1 MTAGPVRI
9 LALTLSHFRSYARG
23 EVMADGASVAL
34 YGPNGAGKT
43 NILEALSMLTPGRGL
58 RRAATDEMI
67 RAPEQVGW
75 KITAE
80 VETAEGEVEIAT
92 SAEGAGQT
100 RRTVA
105 VDGKPAAQTVLGGLV
120 RMVWLT
126 PAMDRLWTD
135 TAGERRRF
143 LDRITMGFFPGH
155 AEVSVTYEKA
165 MRSRNR
171 LLKDQTFDDAWLGGL
186 EAQMA
191 RSGAQIARA
200 RAETLVHLV
209 AAQSTGAPDLA
220 ALFPRAD
227 LAIDGD
233 LERRFAQILADG
245 ATEDD
250 LAAAEI
256 EEAADLS
263 ARLAEGRGRDAA
275 AGRTLDGPHRSDLDA
290 IYAEK
295 AMPARACSTG
305 EQKALLISL
314 CLANARALTTETGAA
329 PVLLLDEVAA
339 HLDAH
344 RRRALY
350 GEIMRLGCQAW
361 MTGTGPELFDGLD
374 HAHRL
379 AVTERDGRSHIALEI
394 SGPPS

>member
-1 MTAGPVRI
+1 MNTPAVRI
-9 LALTLSHFRSYARG
+9 NALRLSHFRSYTSG
-23 EVMADGASVAL
+23 QIDTGGASVAL
-34 YGPNGAGKT
+34 FGPNGAGKT
-43 NILEALSMLTPGRGL
+43 NVLEALSMLTPGRGL

-67 RAPEQVGW
+67 RAPERIGW
-75 KITAE
+75 KITAD
-80 VETAEGEVEIAT
+80 VETEEGEVEIAT

-100 RRTVA
+100 RRTVFI
-105 VDGKPAAQTVLGGLV
+105 DGKVVAQTVLGKLV

-143 LDRITMGFFPGH
+143 LDRIALGFFPSH
-155 AEVSVTYEKA
+155 AETSIAYEKA

-171 LLKDQTFDDAWLGGL
+171 LLKEPNWDDAWLGGL

-191 RSGAQIARA
+191 RAGAQIARA

-209 AAQSTGAPDLA
+209 EAQAASDPDLA

-227 LAIDGD
+227 LAINGE
-233 LERRFAQILADG
+233 LERRFADILQERAS
-245 ATEDD
+245 ADD
-250 LAAAEI
+250 LTSAEI
-256 EEAADLS
+256 EEAAELS
-263 ARLAEGRGRDAA
+263 ARLGAGRGRDSA

-290 IYAEK
+290 VYAEK
-295 AMPARACSTG
+295 SMPARACSTG

-314 CLANARALTTETGAA
+314 CLANARALGTVTGMA

-339 HLDAH
+339 HLDAN

-350 GEIMRLGCQAW
+350 GEIERHGCQAF
-361 MTGTGPELFDGLD
+361 MTGTGPELFEGLT
-374 HAHRL
+374 HVQRL
-379 AVTERDGRSHIALEI
+379 SVSERAGHSHLELET
-394 SGPPS
+394 S